1 MPGSGAPPSGL
12 HAGRAVTCSVS
23 ALPALAAGGDTV

>member
-12 HAGRAVTCSVS
+12 QVGRAVTCNVS
-23 ALPALAAGGDTV
+23 ALPGLTAGWDTV